1 MEHPLHQVGI
11 LVIYHYH
18 YPMTT
23 ELQTADA
30 PFLQK
35 VMVKGQLADVYDARD
50 LTEVVF
56 RTMRDLMTTD
66 TADRVAQELH
76 QESLPAPEKAL
87 QNEVSEL
94 WQDTNLLVRF
104 LSRLRPPLDFDDDVF
119 VRRIAQE
126 GGLPRSSDAPT
137 AIQAVFAATKAE
149 LSPDRIQDISACLP
163 GKIQTLW
170 DQA

>member
-1 MEHPLHQVGI
+1 
-11 LVIYHYH
+11 
-18 YPMTT
+18 MTT

-35 VMVKGQLADVYDARD
+35 VMVKGQLADIYDARD

-56 RTMRDLMTTD
+56 RTMRDLMATD

-76 QESLPAPEKAL
+76 QESLPAAEKAL

-104 LSRLRPPLDFDDDVF
+104 LSRLRPPLEFDDELF
-119 VRRIAQE
+119 MRRIAQE
-126 GGLPRSSDAPT
+126 GGLPRSTNAPT
-137 AIQAVFAATKAE
+137 AIQAVFAATKAG
-149 LSPDRIQDISACLP
+149 QDLRSGIRFWPLDPQCWETGCPIPQHWGTEGAY
-163 GKIQTLW
+163 
-170 DQA
+170 A

>member
-1 MEHPLHQVGI
+1 MITE
-11 LVIYHYH
+11 
-18 YPMTT
+18 MTKS
-23 ELQTADA
+23 QTADA

-76 QESLPAPEKAL
+76 QESLPAAEKAL

-149 LSPDRIQDISACLP
+149 LSPDRVRDISACLP
-163 GKIQTLW
+163 GRIQTLW